1 MNKIKEFKQEPSE
14 AIKLALYIRKKYLEY
29 GGNIDKRIISP
40 IKLQKSL
47 YFLFA
52 YWGQF
57 IRSNKENRDS
67 VEVDYS
73 YYSEFLFEDR
83 IEAWT
88 YGPVIP
94 EVFTAE
100 KNEFVDYIDYT
111 DQDEYLED
119 EHDIVKKD
127 FIDNLL
133 RQLFAA
139 DDFGLVRLSHEDEC
153 WKRHYIESDERH
165 NREIPKEEIIN
176 EYSTK

>member
-1 MNKIKEFKQEPSE
+1 MNIMESFYNESSE
-14 AIKLALYIRKKYLEY
+14 AKKLALYVRKRYLIYEK
-29 GGNIDKRIISP
+29 NITKRIISP

-57 IRSNKENRDS
+57 IRKNKENQDS

-73 YYSEFLFEDR
+73 NYNEFLFNDR

-94 EVFTAE
+94 VVFNAE
-100 KNEFVDYIDYT
+100 KYGLLDREPEED
-111 DQDEYLED
+111 YLEN
-119 EHDIVKKD
+119 EIEKKE

-133 RQLFAA
+133 EQLFEI
-139 DDFGLVRLSHEDEC
+139 DDFGLVRISHEDEC
-153 WKRHYIESDERH
+153 WKKNYIESDEKH
-165 NREIPKEEIIN
+165 NREILKEEIIN

>member
-1 MNKIKEFKQEPSE
+1 MTIENFNKEPSE

-29 GGNIDKRIISP
+29 EKNVNKRIISP

-52 YWGQF
+52 YWGQY
-57 IRSNKENRDS
+57 IRKNKENQDS

-73 YYSEFLFEDR
+73 NYSEILFNDR

-94 EVFTAE
+94 EVFIAE
-100 KNEFVDYIDYT
+100 KAGLLDKKIEEN
-111 DQDEYLED
+111 YLE
-119 EHDIVKKD
+119 EDIIKKE

-133 RQLFAA
+133 EQLFEI
-139 DDFGLVRLSHEDEC
+139 DDFGLVRISHEDEC
-153 WKRHYIESDERH
+153 WKKNYIESDEKH
-165 NREIPKEEIIN
+165 DREILKEEIIN
-176 EYSTK
+176 EYSSK

>member
-1 MNKIKEFKQEPSE
+1 MKVIEGFNSEPSE
-14 AIKLALYIRKKYLEY
+14 AIRLALYVRKRYLNY
-29 GGNIDKRIISP
+29 QGNTTRRIISP

-57 IRSNKENRDS
+57 IRKNKENKDS

-73 YYSEFLFEDR
+73 NYEECLFNDR

-88 YGPVIP
+88 YGPVVP
-94 EVFTAE
+94 NVFNAE
-100 KNEFVDYIDYT
+100 KLGLLDKEPDNK
-111 DQDEYLED
+111 YLEN
-119 EHDIVKKD
+119 EIEKKE

-133 RQLFAA
+133 EQLFEI
-139 DDFGLVRLSHEDEC
+139 DDFGLVRISHEDEC
-153 WKRHYIESDERH
+153 WKRNYIESDEKH

>member
-1 MNKIKEFKQEPSE
+1 MEILQGFNEKSSE

-29 GGNIDKRIISP
+29 SRNIDKRILSP
-40 IKLQKSL
+40 IKLQKTL

-57 IRSNKENRDS
+57 IRKNKENQDS

-73 YYSEFLFEDR
+73 NYNEFLFDDK

-88 YGPVIP
+88 YGPVVP
-94 EVFTAE
+94 EVFIAE
-100 KNEFVDYIDYT
+100 KTELLDTLKLEEDYLKEET
-111 DQDEYLED
+111 
-119 EHDIVKKD
+119 VKKE

-133 RQLFAA
+133 EQLFEI
-139 DDFGLVRLSHEDEC
+139 DDFSLVRISHEDEC
-153 WKRHYIESDERH
+153 WKKNYLESDEKH
-165 NREIPKEEIIN
+165 DREISKEEIIN

>member
-1 MNKIKEFKQEPSE
+1 MKMIDGFSNELSE
-14 AIKLALYIRKKYLEY
+14 AIKLALYVRRRYLNYEK
-29 GGNIDKRIISP
+29 NITKRIISP

-57 IRSNKENRDS
+57 IRKNKENRDS

-73 YYSEFLFEDR
+73 NYNEFLFDDR

-94 EVFTAE
+94 SVFNAE
-100 KNEFVDYIDYT
+100 KIGLLDREPDDN
-111 DQDEYLED
+111 YLEN
-119 EHDIVKKD
+119 EVEKKE

-133 RQLFAA
+133 EQLFEI
-139 DDFGLVRLSHEDEC
+139 DDFGLVRISHEDKC
-153 WKRHYIESDERH
+153 WQNNYIESDERH

-176 EYSTK
+176 EYSSKQVG

>member
-1 MNKIKEFKQEPSE
+1 MEMPKDWNKSSQ
-14 AIKLALYIRKKYLEY
+14 AIELALYIKKKYLNY
-29 GGNIDKRIISP
+29 SKNINQRIISP

-57 IRSNKENRDS
+57 IRSNKENMDS

-73 YYSEFLFEDR
+73 KYDEFLFNDR

-88 YGPVIP
+88 YGPVVP
-94 EVFTAE
+94 AVFNAE
-100 KNEFVDYIDYT
+100 KSGLLDAEIDK
-111 DQDEYLED
+111 DYLED
-119 EHDIVKKD
+119 DFVKKE

-133 RQLFAA
+133 EQLFEI
-139 DDFGLVRLSHEDEC
+139 DDFGLVRISHEDKC
-153 WKRHYIESDERH
+153 WQNNYIESDERH

-176 EYSTK
+176 EYSSKQIG

>member
-1 MNKIKEFKQEPSE
+1 MKMIDGFCDEPSE
-14 AIKLALYIRKKYLEY
+14 AIKLALYVRKRYLNYEK
-29 GGNIDKRIISP
+29 NITKRIISP

-57 IRSNKENRDS
+57 IRKNKENRDS

-73 YYSEFLFEDR
+73 SYNEFLFDDR

-88 YGPVIP
+88 YGPVVP
-94 EVFTAE
+94 NVFNAE
-100 KNEFVDYIDYT
+100 KVGLLDREPDDNYLKNEI
-111 DQDEYLED
+111 E
-119 EHDIVKKD
+119 KKE

-133 RQLFAA
+133 EQLFEI
-139 DDFGLVRLSHEDEC
+139 DDFGLVRISHEDEC
-153 WKRHYIESDERH
+153 WKRNYVESDEKH